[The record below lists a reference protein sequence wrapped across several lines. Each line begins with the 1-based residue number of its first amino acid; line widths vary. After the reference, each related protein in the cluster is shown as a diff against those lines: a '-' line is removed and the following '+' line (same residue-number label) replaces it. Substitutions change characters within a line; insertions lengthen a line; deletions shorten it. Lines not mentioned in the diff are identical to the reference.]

1 MGAQADGGGSGLR
14 AAVVGGSLGGL
25 TAALLLRDLGFGV
38 DVFERS
44 PARLSGFGAGIVV
57 HEATMRYFVE
67 RARESDGLSV
77 PAASLRFV
85 DADGAVMHEEPSPYR
100 FTAWSALYANLFGL
114 FGEERYHHGHALTG
128 IDQDADRVV
137 IHFDNGRVHECDLLV
152 CADGIRSAAR
162 SLLVPGIEPR
172 YAGYVGWRGTLEVS
186 RLGRSAAAQLSDAI
200 TYGVVDRSHIL
211 SYPIP
216 SLDGSTE
223 PLLNFVWYRNVAAG
237 RALDELMLSR
247 TGRGS
252 SVSLPPGEVQEGNLA
267 ELRAAAA
274 ETLPPAF
281 AEMIAAVEEPF
292 VQVIVDLAVPSM
304 AYGRVCLIG
313 DAAFAA
319 RPHAAA
325 GTAKAAENGW
335 VLAAA
340 LAREPDVRRA
350 LESWEPSQL
359 ELGRALVER
368 SRRIGERY
376 QVSSTADPK
385 DEELRFGLYG
395 PGR

>member
-1 MGAQADGGGSGLR
+1 
-14 AAVVGGSLGGL
+14 
-25 TAALLLRDLGFGV
+25 
-38 DVFERS
+38 
-44 PARLSGFGAGIVV
+44 
-57 HEATMRYFVE
+57 
-67 RARESDGLSV
+67 
-77 PAASLRFV
+77 
-85 DADGAVMHEEPSPYR
+85 
-100 FTAWSALYANLFGL
+100 
-114 FGEERYHHGHALTG
+114 
-128 IDQDADRVV
+128 
-137 IHFDNGRVHECDLLV
+137 
-152 CADGIRSAAR
+152 
-162 SLLVPGIEPR
+162 
-172 YAGYVGWRGTLEVS
+172 VGWRGTLEVS
-186 RLGRSAAAQLSDAI
+186 QLGSSAAAQLADAI

-223 PLLNFVWYRNVAAG
+223 PLLNFVWYRNVAVG
-237 RALDELMLSR
+237 HALDELMVSR
-247 TGRGS
+247 TGRAS
-252 SVSLPPGEVQEGNLA
+252 AVSLPPGEVQERHLA

-281 AEMIAAVEEPF
+281 AEMVAAVEEPF

-335 VLAAA
+335 ALAAA
-340 LAREPDVRRA
+340 LAHEPDVARA
-350 LESWEPSQL
+350 LEAWEPAQL

>member
-1 MGAQADGGGSGLR
+1 VAAKAHDRNRTLR

-25 TAALLLRDLGFGV
+25 TAALLLRDLGCSV

-44 PARLSGFGAGIVV
+44 PGRLAGFGAGIVV

-67 RARESDGLSV
+67 RAREHDGLSV
-77 PAASLRFV
+77 PASSLRFL
-85 DADGAVMHEEPSPYR
+85 DASGRVLHEEPSPYR
-100 FTAWSALYANLFGL
+100 FTAWSTLYANLFAL
-114 FGEERYHHGHALTG
+114 FGEDRYHHAHALTA
-128 IDQDADRVV
+128 IDQDADRIV
-137 IHFDNGRVHECDLLV
+137 IGFENGRTHECDLLV
-152 CADGIRSAAR
+152 SADGIRSAAR
-162 SLLVPGIEPR
+162 SLLLPEIEPR

-237 RALDELMLSR
+237 QALDELMVSR
-247 TGRGS
+247 NGRAT
-252 SVSLPPGEVQEGNLA
+252 SVSLPPGEVQERHLT

-274 ETLPPAF
+274 DTLPPAF

-335 VLAAA
+335 ALADA
-340 LAREPDVRRA
+340 LARERDVVRA
-350 LESWEPSQL
+350 LEAWEPSQL
-359 ELGRALVER
+359 ALGRALVER

-376 QVSSTADPK
+376 QVSSTADPT
-385 DEELRFGLYG
+385 DDELRFGLYG

>member
-1 MGAQADGGGSGLR
+1 MGNHLR

-25 TAALLLRDLGFGV
+25 TAALLLRDLGFAV

-57 HEATMRYFVE
+57 HEATMRYFVV
-67 RARESDGLSV
+67 RARELDGLSV
-77 PAASLRFV
+77 PATSLRFV
-85 DADGAVMHEEPSPYR
+85 DAGGTVMHEEPSPYR
-100 FTAWSALYANLFGL
+100 FTAWSTLYANLFGL
-114 FGEERYHHGHALTG
+114 FGEDRYHHAHALAR
-128 IDQDADRVV
+128 IDQDADRVE

-152 CADGIRSAAR
+152 CADGIRSAGR
-162 SLLVPGIEPR
+162 SLLEPGIEPE
-172 YAGYVGWRGTLEVS
+172 YAGYVGWRGTVEVS
-186 RLGRSAAAQLSDAI
+186 RLGRAAAQLADAI
-200 TYGVVDRSHIL
+200 TYGVVERSHIL

-216 SLDGSTE
+216 SIDGSTE
-223 PLLNFVWYRNVAAG
+223 PLLNFVWYRNVAAH
-237 RALDELMLSR
+237 ALDELMVSR
-247 TGRGS
+247 AGRAS
-252 SVSLPPGEVQEGNLA
+252 SVSLPPGEVQERHLE

-274 ETLPPAF
+274 ETLPLPF
-281 AEMIAAVEEPF
+281 AEMVAAVEEPF
-292 VQVIVDLAVPSM
+292 VQVIVDLAVTSM

-335 VLAAA
+335 A
-340 LAREPDVRRA
+340 LADALAGASDVVRA
-350 LESWEPSQL
+350 LEAWEPAQL

-376 QVSSTADPK
+376 QVSSTADPT

>member
-1 MGAQADGGGSGLR
+1 VGAHAHGGGPGLR

-25 TAALLLRDLGFGV
+25 TAALLLRDLGYSV

-67 RARESDGLSV
+67 RAREHDGLSV
-77 PAASLRFV
+77 PATSLRFL
-85 DADGAVMHEEPSPYR
+85 DADGRVLHEEPSPYR

-114 FGEERYHHGHALTG
+114 FGDERYHHAHALTW

-137 IHFDNGRVHECDLLV
+137 THFDNGRMHECDLLV
-152 CADGIRSAAR
+152 CADGIRSPGR
-162 SLLVPGIEPR
+162 SLLVPDIQPR
-172 YAGYVGWRGTLEVS
+172 YAGYVGWRGTLEVA
-186 RLGRSAAAQLSDAI
+186 RLGSGAAAQLADAI

-216 SLDGSTE
+216 SLDGSTD
-223 PLLNFVWYRNVAAG
+223 PLLNFVWYRNVAAEHE
-237 RALDELMLSR
+237 LDELMVSR
-247 TGRGS
+247 TGRAS
-252 SVSLPPGEVQEGNLA
+252 SVSLPPGEVQERHLA
-267 ELRAAAA
+267 DLRAAAA
-274 ETLPPAF
+274 ATLPPAF
-281 AEMIAAVEEPF
+281 AEMVAAVETPF
-292 VQVIVDLAVPSM
+292 VQVIVDLAVPAM

-335 VLAAA
+335 ALAEA
-340 LAREPDVRRA
+340 LAREPDVGRA
-350 LESWEPSQL
+350 LEAWEPAQL